1 MDIGALF
8 LLLALLILVALFVS
22 RPFLEQQPAAALQ
35 EEHAASSLLAERDRI
50 LTALQE
56 LDFDHVLGKIP
67 AEDYPVQRSSLLQR
81 GAAILRQL
89 DALTT
94 STALSASSSLFAK
107 HPSEASASGRGE
119 SAEDRLEAAVV
130 ARRADAAIE
139 LGSAKEAADED
150 VEALIAKRRAS
161 LKDKAAGAFVV
172 SGAFVVAG
180 FCPKCG
186 RPLLSSDSFCPQCG
200 YALK

>member
-22 RPFLEQQPAAALQ
+22 RPFLERQPTASLQ
-35 EEHAASSLLAERDRI
+35 EEHVTSSLLAERDRI

-56 LDFDHVLGKIP
+56 LDFDHALGKIP
-67 AEDYPVQRSSLLQR
+67 AEDYPIQRSSLLQR
-81 GAAILRQL
+81 GAGILRQL

-94 STALSASSSLFAK
+94 STALSAGSSPFAK
-107 HPSEASASGRGE
+107 HPSGAPASGQGE
-119 SAEDRLEAAVV
+119 SAEECLEAAV
-130 ARRADAAIE
+130 ATCRADATAE
-139 LGSAKEAADED
+139 SASAKEAMDED
-150 VEALIAKRRAS
+150 LEALIAKRRTS
-161 LKDKAAGAFVV
+161 LKDKA
-172 SGAFVVAG
+172 AG

-186 RPLLSSDSFCPQCG
+186 RPILSSDSFCPQCG

>member
-8 LLLALLILVALFVS
+8 LLLALLILIALFVS
-22 RPFLEQQPAAALQ
+22 RPFLERQPAADLQ

-50 LTALQE
+50 LNALQE
-56 LDFDHVLGKIP
+56 LDFDHALGKIP
-67 AEDYPVQRSSLLQR
+67 AEDYPSQRSSLLQR
-81 GAAILRQL
+81 GAGILRQL

-94 STALSASSSLFAK
+94 STALSASPSPFAK
-107 HPSEASASGRGE
+107 HPGGAPASGRGE
-119 SAEDRLEAAVV
+119 SAKERLEAAI
-130 ARRADAAIE
+130 ASHRADATTESA
-139 LGSAKEAADED
+139 SAKETTDED
-150 VEALIAKRRAS
+150 QEALIAKRRAS
-161 LKDKAAGAFVV
+161 LKDKAG
-172 SGAFVVAG
+172 GAFVVAG

>member
-8 LLLALLILVALFVS
+8 LLLALLILVALYVS
-22 RPFLEQQPAAALQ
+22 RPFMERQPAAILQ
-35 EEHAASSLLAERDRI
+35 EEHVTSSLLAERDRI

-56 LDFDHVLGKIP
+56 LDFDYALGKIP
-67 AEDYPVQRSSLLQR
+67 AEEYPLQRSSLLQR

-89 DALTT
+89 DAL
-94 STALSASSSLFAK
+94 ALPSS
-107 HPSEASASGRGE
+107 PTGGGGVSE
-119 SAEDRLEAAVV
+119 EDRLEAAIA
-130 ARRADAAIE
+130 ARRADAAARP
-139 LGSAKEAADED
+139 GSAKEATDED

-161 LKDKAAGAFVV
+161 RKDKA
-172 SGAFVVAG
+172 AG

-186 RPLLSSDSFCPQCG
+186 RPILSSDSFCPQCG

>member
-8 LLLALLILVALFVS
+8 LLLALLILVALFVL
-22 RPFLEQQPAAALQ
+22 RPFLERQPADALQ
-35 EEHAASSLLAERDRI
+35 EEHVTSSLLAERDRI

-56 LDFDHVLGKIP
+56 LDFDHALGKIP
-67 AEDYPVQRSSLLQR
+67 AEDYPLQRSSLLHR

-94 STALSASSSLFAK
+94 STALSAGSS
-107 HPSEASASGRGE
+107 PSPASGRGE
-119 SAEDRLEAAVV
+119 SAKERLEKAIAT
-130 ARRADAAIE
+130 RRADAAEKPASAIE
-139 LGSAKEAADED
+139 TTDED
-150 VEALIAKRRAS
+150 LEALIAKRRAS
-161 LKDKAAGAFVV
+161 LKDKAAG
-172 SGAFVVAG
+172 

-186 RPLLSSDSFCPQCG
+186 RPIMSTDSFCPQCG

>member
-22 RPFLEQQPAAALQ
+22 RPFLERQPAAILQ
-35 EEHAASSLLAERDRI
+35 EEHVTSPLLAERDRI

-56 LDFDHVLGKIP
+56 LDFDYALGKIP
-67 AEDYPVQRSSLLQR
+67 AEEYPLQRNGLLQR

-89 DALTT
+89 DVLTP
-94 STALSASSSLFAK
+94 SSS
-107 HPSEASASGRGE
+107 PINGRGE
-119 SAEDRLEAAVV
+119 SEEDRLEAAIA
-130 ARRADAAIE
+130 ARRVDAAARSD
-139 LGSAKEAADED
+139 SAKEATDED

-161 LKDKAAGAFVV
+161 RKDKA
-172 SGAFVVAG
+172 AG

-186 RPLLSSDSFCPQCG
+186 RPILSSDSFCPQCG

>member
-1 MDIGALF
+1 MDIGAFF
-8 LLLALLILVALFVS
+8 LLLALLMLIAVFVS
-22 RPFLEQQPAAALQ
+22 RPFLERQPAATLQ

-56 LDFDHVLGKIP
+56 LDFDHGLGKIP
-67 AEDYPVQRSSLLQR
+67 AEDYPLQRSSLLQR

-94 STALSASSSLFAK
+94 STALSAGSSPFAK
-107 HPSEASASGRGE
+107 HPSGAPASGRGE
-119 SAEDRLEAAVV
+119 STKERLGTAIAT
-130 ARRADAAIE
+130 RRADAAE
-139 LGSAKEAADED
+139 EPASAKETTDED
-150 VEALIAKRRAS
+150 LEALIAKRRAS
-161 LKDKAAGAFVV
+161 LKDKAAG
-172 SGAFVVAG
+172 

-186 RPLLSSDSFCPQCG
+186 RPNLSTDSFCPQCG

>member
-22 RPFLEQQPAAALQ
+22 RPFLERQPAASLQ
-35 EEHAASSLLAERDRI
+35 EEHVTSSLLAERDRI

-56 LDFDHVLGKIP
+56 LDFDHALGKIP
-67 AEDYPVQRSSLLQR
+67 AEDYPLQRNILLQR

-89 DALTT
+89 DALTP
-94 STALSASSSLFAK
+94 SPFAK
-107 HPSEASASGRGE
+107 HPGGAPASGRGE
-119 SAEDRLEAAVV
+119 SAEERLEATV
-130 ARRADAAIE
+130 ATRRADAAE
-139 LGSAKEAADED
+139 EPASAKETTDED
-150 VEALIAKRRAS
+150 LEALIAKRRAS
-161 LKDKAAGAFVV
+161 LKDKAAG
-172 SGAFVVAG
+172 

-186 RPLLSSDSFCPQCG
+186 RPNLSTDSFCPQCG